1 MFACVC
7 VCVCVFLSVSVCVC
21 LCVLT
26 KLLKSLAVVVLE
38 VVQLQ
43 DFQSQPCLL
52 LLKRRLLVTVYH
64 SSLQYLVREF
74 LSLALGFLQL
84 YMYTKSRDT
93 NRHPLV
99 VVVHINLSNIYF
111 WKPVFLPKGIHIMS
125 CGSKCAD
132 SFMQYAAYVL

>member
-1 MFACVC
+1 MCLLACLCVC
-7 VCVCVFLSVSVCVC
+7 VSLCVC

-43 DFQSQPCLL
+43 DLQSQPCLL
-52 LLKRRLLVTVYH
+52 LLKCRLLVTVYH
-64 SSLQYLVREF
+64 SSLQYLVREL

-84 YMYTKSRDT
+84 YIHTKPRDT

-99 VVVHINLSNIYF
+99 VVVQINLSNIYF
-111 WKPVFLPKGIHIMS
+111 SAVWKSVFLPKGIHIMS
-125 CGSKCAD
+125 CGST
-132 SFMQYAAYVL
+132 